1 MIIKEVIIKNFR
13 SFYGADNHF
22 VFSDSLTLI
31 LGDNGDGKTTFFE
44 ALEWLLDIT
53 PNGMRA
59 SSEHISEMRRAE
71 LEDGEVDQV
80 LVSMLFDHNGEKYIE
95 KSFEF
100 SREFFPNAP
109 TYKGYKTK
117 GAERLPV
124 NGEDLIKTCFDTFMQ
139 SFSMF
144 KGESRLKVFERAKS
158 LQELVDK
165 FSDIKQ
171 FDKLVNYAS
180 KFEKRAVS
188 AYNHELENDDKVSTN
203 AKRIGEEIEKIDSKL
218 KEANDDYISKKSTV
232 DSLTTQLEE
241 QEKKYIAKE
250 DYEDIKSRL
259 QTQKEI
265 AKEKRG
271 ILNKVDY
278 NHCLLDKLWVLCA
291 FPPILNEFQKKC
303 SALSK
308 EKIRLDKEYAAQ
320 KARELGKLDAVKEIQ
335 GALSNGATE
344 LPWYLPDQET
354 MEEMLRDHI
363 CKVCGRE
370 VEEGSDAYKFM
381 LHKVEEYKAHV
392 EAKLKIENEKSS
404 FEQEELFHGKT
415 VEEIHDLSLSLSGYR
430 ESKVASI
437 ANQIKTRLDL
447 NEVIRNELKDIEI
460 KIQDLNDE
468 KARLLIKAGNLSEEA
483 MDSKIQDYKGLNDS
497 KNQASID
504 MTRLEGVIARLEEL
518 RQQKQKELDELSPS
532 NSKVKIYRDIQK
544 TISAIASAFV
554 RSKDKNVRRF
564 LEGLESNAN
573 NYLDRLS
580 VDDFHGEIRLK
591 RDIDKDKNEIVK
603 ICLYSINDNNKTE
616 IKKPSGSQQ
625 TVMYISVLFAI
636 LDLAFVIREERYP
649 LIFDAATSSFGDSK
663 ESYFYTEITQLK
675 NKQCI
680 IVTKDFITKGEVRMK
695 DIDALKCPVYRIRKA
710 RGFDPKNLATIR
722 TTIEKLK

>member
-1 MIIKEVIIKNFR
+1 MIIKEVNIKNFR
-13 SFYGADNHF
+13 SFYGSDNHF

-59 SSEHISEMRRAE
+59 SLENISEMRKAE
-71 LEDGEVDQV
+71 LEEGEVDQV

-95 KSFEF
+95 KSFQF
-100 SREFFPNAP
+100 SKEFFPDAP
-109 TYKGYKTK
+109 MYKGFKTDD
-117 GAERLPV
+117 AERVPI
-124 NGEDLIKTCFDTFMQ
+124 NGEELIKQCFDTFMQ

-180 KFEKRAVS
+180 KFEKRAAS
-188 AYNHELENDDKVSTN
+188 AYRHELENDENVS
-203 AKRIGEEIEKIDSKL
+203 AKAKKIDEEIQKLDEDIAKAKGDYNEK
-218 KEANDDYISKKSTV
+218 KKTL
-232 DSLTTQLEE
+232 DSLTFQLEE

-250 DYEDIKSRL
+250 DYEDIKGRL
-259 QTQKEI
+259 KTQEDK
-265 AKEKRG
+265 ARDKRAL
-271 ILNKVDY
+271 LNKVNY
-278 NHCLLDKLWVLCA
+278 NYSLLDKLWILCP
-291 FPPILNEFQKKC
+291 FPSILDEYQRKC

-308 EKIRLDKEYAAQ
+308 EKIRLDKEYERK
-320 KARELGKLDAVKEIQ
+320 KAKEMGKLEAVQEIQ
-335 GALSNGATE
+335 GALSNGATG

-354 MEEMLRDHI
+354 MEDMLRDHI

-370 VEEGSDAYKFM
+370 VEENSDAYRFM
-381 LHKVEEYKAHV
+381 MNKVEEYKAHV
-392 EAKLKIENEKSS
+392 EAKLKKENEKTSL
-404 FEQEELFHGKT
+404 EQEELFHNKFI
-415 VEEIHDLSLSLSGYR
+415 EEIHDLSLSLSGYR
-430 ESKVASI
+430 ESKIASI
-437 ANQIKTRLDL
+437 ANEIRDRLIL
-447 NEVIRNELKDIEI
+447 NERLKNDLKEI
-460 KIQDLNDE
+460 DVTIQDLNDE

-483 MDSKIQDYKGLNDS
+483 MDSKIKDYRGLNES
-497 KNQASID
+497 KNRASID
-504 MTRLEGVIARLEEL
+504 ITRLEKDIENLNNIRN
-518 RQQKQKELDELSPS
+518 QKQKELDDLNPS
-532 NSKVKIYRDIQK
+532 SSKVKVYRDIQK
-544 TISAIASAFV
+544 AVSVIANAFI
-554 RSKDKNVRRF
+554 RSKEKNVNHF

-573 NYLDRLS
+573 NYLNRLS

-603 ICLYSINDNNKTE
+603 ICLYSINGESKTE

-636 LDLAFVIREERYP
+636 LDLAFAIREERYP

-663 ESYFYTEITQLK
+663 ESYFYTEITRLK

-680 IVTKDFITKGEVRMK
+680 IVTKDFITKGEVRVK
-695 DIDALKCPVYRIRKA
+695 DIEGLKCPVYRIRKEK
-710 RGFDPKNLATIR
+710 GFDPKNLATIR